1 MKLLRLWQPRRLA
14 FWLMLAF
21 NALSSLCSFAMRTW
35 PLNTWG
41 LVLMGC
47 LVLVNVA
54 GGLWAAWQL
63 VKDPVPTATEA
74 ADGPAQ
80 SKAAAKVP

>member
-1 MKLLRLWQPRRLA
+1 MKLLRLWQPGRLA

-35 PLNTWG
+35 PLNTMG

-47 LVLVNVA
+47 VALLNVA

-63 VKDPVPTATEA
+63 VKDPGPTETEA

-80 SKAAAKVP
+80 SKPAANAP